1 MNRLKGKRVLITGAT
16 AGIGKALAFLLAAD
30 GCDLVLNGR
39 REKRLQEL
47 ISELQKKY
55 PSQDF
60 ELFLGDVGDK
70 PGVQAFFDN
79 RDASKS
85 VDILVNNAGFALGV
99 DPVYEGDL
107 DDWDAMIQ
115 TNINGVLYLS
125 RYVSQEMK
133 QRNTGHILN
142 VCSIAGHEAYPG
154 GAVYT
159 ATKHAV
165 KAITQATKKDLHGT
179 NIRVSMVSPGLVETE
194 FSEVRFKGD
203 KAKAS
208 SVYKNIKA
216 LTAIDIAEMTKYG
229 RDAAREFG
237 QGNIGR
243 GFANAGIA
251 GLSALGTIP
260 LVGDLIKP
268 GGKSFIKRTFLKT
281 TTPSAAP
288 GAPLKSDELRR
299 KGGAFEKRTEKRSS

>member
-47 ISELQKKY
+47 ISELQTKY

-216 LTAIDIAEMTKYG
+216 LTAIDIAEIIQFILQRPDHVNILDAWVFPTAQSSAQMVH
-229 RDAAREFG
+229 RDE
-237 QGNIGR
+237 
-243 GFANAGIA
+243 
-251 GLSALGTIP
+251 P
-260 LVGDLIKP
+260 
-268 GGKSFIKRTFLKT
+268 
-281 TTPSAAP
+281 PS
-288 GAPLKSDELRR
+288 S
-299 KGGAFEKRTEKRSS
+299 